1 MRKSSRDSSL
11 EYLVE
16 ISERLAV
23 FETLTLVQVSSPT
36 VYFACLK
43 GVSKTYGAV
52 IQPAHILRVL
62 CQKL

>member
-1 MRKSSRDSSL
+1 MQKSSRDSSL

-52 IQPAHILRVL
+52 IQPAHN
-62 CQKL
+62 